1 MECSESKHLAMVNI
15 HLEITKHIKE
25 KNVILNQKKKK
36 SGHRNRTMFVKYGVS
51 K

>member
-1 MECSESKHLAMVNI
+1 MECSESKHLAMVSI

-36 SGHRNRTMFVKYGVS
+36 NQVIETEPCL
-51 K
+51 